1 MSLDSLQEHVT
12 GLLVVAVPFLF
23 VYLLAYREIRW
34 RRARQAVL
42 AALDQELASLR
53 QKLLIVPIS
62 GTPGKKIARDLG
74 PVVSEGA
81 AGPGYKHVAERRALV
96 VLMKRAEAMGA
107 DAVVDLHREGT
118 PLGPVRLAG
127 RAVILEN

>member
-1 MSLDSLQEHVT
+1 MSLESIQEHVM
-12 GLLVVAVPFLF
+12 GLLIVAVPFLF
-23 VYLLAYREIRW
+23 VTFLAYREIRV
-34 RRARQAVL
+34 RRARQAL
-42 AALDQELASLR
+42 TAALDQELAFLR
-53 QKLLIVPIS
+53 QKLLLVPT

-81 AGPGYKHVAERRALV
+81 AGPGYKHVAEKRALV

-118 PLGPVRLAG
+118 ALGPVRLAG